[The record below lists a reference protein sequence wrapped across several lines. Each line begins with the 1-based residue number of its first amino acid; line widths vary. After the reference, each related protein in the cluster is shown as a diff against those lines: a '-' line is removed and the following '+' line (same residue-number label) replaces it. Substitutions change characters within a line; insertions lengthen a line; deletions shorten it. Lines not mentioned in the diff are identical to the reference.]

1 MWPPLLLFPTSL
13 LLLLR
18 PRDTVVLV
26 ILTLT
31 PYLVYLGHLLFSLPA
46 RNMIFVMHIS

>member
-1 MWPPLLLFPTSL
+1 MPL

-18 PRDTVVLV
+18 PRGIVILV

-31 PYLVYLGHLLFSLPA
+31 SYLVYLGHLLFSVLV
-46 RNMIFVMHIS
+46 RNMIFVMHVN